1 MNEVNCMSEEELR
14 AHLKKMEKNKEELK
28 FQEQRIWKEEEEED
42 EQIYAALVG
51 LEHMREYAGENEKI
65 ILLIDEQK
73 SILDNIRLRKAEFA
87 DEFKRQ
93 LQNKNVCLRQGW
105 HEHDLRQPEGLSAG
119 SGNPA
124 SGAGGRCADRLQHYR
139 RGGSLQGC

>member
-93 LQNKNVCLRQGW
+93 LQNKNSRIEEEIAEIDQRIRKILMSGW
-105 HEHDLRQPEGLSAG
+105 YSKKVILERAEDTRIFCIFCCNHDL
-119 SGNPA
+119 
-124 SGAGGRCADRLQHYR
+124 
-139 RGGSLQGC
+139 

>member
-1 MNEVNCMSEEELR
+1 MSEEELR

-73 SILDNIRLRKAEFA
+73 SILDNIRLRKSLRKESKVVQTKKQYGDFSLTALSFA
-87 DEFKRQ
+87 SISIF
-93 LQNKNVCLRQGW
+93 
-105 HEHDLRQPEGLSAG
+105 
-119 SGNPA
+119 SG
-124 SGAGGRCADRLQHYR
+124 
-139 RGGSLQGC
+139 

>member
-28 FQEQRIWKEEEEED
+28 FQEQRVWKEEEE
-42 EQIYAALVG
+42 IYAALVG
-51 LEHMREYAGENEKI
+51 LERMREYAGENEKI

-73 SILDNIRLRKAEFA
+73 SILDTIRLRKAEFA

-93 LQNKNVCLRQGW
+93 LQNKNSRIEEEIAKIDQRIREILM
-105 HEHDLRQPEGLSAG
+105 
-119 SGNPA
+119 SG
-124 SGAGGRCADRLQHYR
+124 
-139 RGGSLQGC
+139 

>member
-28 FQEQRIWKEEEEED
+28 FQEQRVWKEEEED

-51 LEHMREYAGENEKI
+51 LERMREYAGENEKI

-73 SILDNIRLRKAEFA
+73 SILDTIRLRKAEFA

-93 LQNKNVCLRQGW
+93 LQNKNSRIEEEIAKIDQRIREILM
-105 HEHDLRQPEGLSAG
+105 
-119 SGNPA
+119 SG
-124 SGAGGRCADRLQHYR
+124 
-139 RGGSLQGC
+139 

>member
-28 FQEQRIWKEEEEED
+28 FQEQRIWKE

-73 SILDNIRLRKAEFA
+73 SILDNIRLRKSLRKES
-87 DEFKRQ
+87 KVVQ
-93 LQNKNVCLRQGW
+93 TKNLKAAFSFTPTPIVSLTVCIYLLKGI
-105 HEHDLRQPEGLSAG
+105 
-119 SGNPA
+119 
-124 SGAGGRCADRLQHYR
+124 
-139 RGGSLQGC
+139 

>member
-51 LEHMREYAGENEKI
+51 LEHI
-65 ILLIDEQK
+65 
-73 SILDNIRLRKAEFA
+73 
-87 DEFKRQ
+87 
-93 LQNKNVCLRQGW
+93 
-105 HEHDLRQPEGLSAG
+105 
-119 SGNPA
+119 
-124 SGAGGRCADRLQHYR
+124 
-139 RGGSLQGC
+139 

>member
-1 MNEVNCMSEEELR
+1 MSEEELR

-87 DEFKRQ
+87 DEFKH
-93 LQNKNVCLRQGW
+93 KNSRIEEEIAEIDQSIR
-105 HEHDLRQPEGLSAG
+105 EIIM
-119 SGNPA
+119 SG
-124 SGAGGRCADRLQHYR
+124 
-139 RGGSLQGC
+139 

>member
-1 MNEVNCMSEEELR
+1 MSEINKMSEEELR

-28 FQEQRIWKEEEEED
+28 FQEQRVWKEEEEED

-51 LEHMREYAGENEKI
+51 LERMREYAGENEKI

-73 SILDNIRLRKAEFA
+73 SILDTIRLRKAEFA

-93 LQNKNVCLRQGW
+93 LQNKNSRIEEEIAEINQRIR
-105 HEHDLRQPEGLSAG
+105 EIFMSE
-119 SGNPA
+119 
-124 SGAGGRCADRLQHYR
+124 
-139 RGGSLQGC
+139 